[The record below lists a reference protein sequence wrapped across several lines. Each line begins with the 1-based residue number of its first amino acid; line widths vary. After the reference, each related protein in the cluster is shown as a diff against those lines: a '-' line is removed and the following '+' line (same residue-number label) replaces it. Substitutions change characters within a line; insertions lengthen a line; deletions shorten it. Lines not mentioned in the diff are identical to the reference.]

1 MPGRRGA
8 GLCDCRTTG
17 GCDSGWRAPAAAWER
32 GAAAGGACGT
42 GPQTTAG
49 CASCRRRRPWR
60 RDGGTPERTRRR
72 RRRRRR
78 RRKRTYCGVRRGV
91 VLVPRGIQFQFT
103 RYFCMGK
110 HHVFSNLFWLCQ
122 VTSQGYPS
130 PLSYSRSLLNENEER
145 AKVSLQNPLVSP
157 YLRAVFPPHPMCPRC
172 DASGAAGQPI
182 QRPGGDECAG
192 SSTIYICIGR
202 T

>member
-1 MPGRRGA
+1 MCARGGGGGGGSQKTRFPRERFTGFDRICTAGR
-8 GLCDCRTTG
+8 TEV
-17 GCDSGWRAPAAAWER
+17 DSGSDRISVVVPVEVETRLRVGQNVCGPEMSRVRQSMSRVRQSSASAAREGVTIKKSVLRRHSLDLKRSPCNPSPAVSLLCARLRLAVWS
-32 GAAAGGACGT
+32 AVQLCSST
-42 GPQTTAG
+42 GP
-49 CASCRRRRPWR
+49 R
-60 RDGGTPERTRRR
+60 
-72 RRRRRR
+72 
-78 RRKRTYCGVRRGV
+78 
-91 VLVPRGIQFQFT
+91 
-103 RYFCMGK
+103 
-110 HHVFSNLFWLCQ
+110 
-122 VTSQGYPS
+122 
-130 PLSYSRSLLNENEER
+130 LNENEER